1 MEQGL
6 EQAVVLVSVVFV
18 MAAVARR
25 FGLLAPILL
34 VLAGLVLSFIP
45 GFPQIHLDPEVVLVG
60 ILPPLLYV
68 AALETSVPA
77 FRVNLRPI
85 LLLAIGLVV
94 FTAVAVGLVVHWLIP
109 GAPLAICFALGA
121 VVAPTDAISATAIG
135 RKIGL
140 PRRIVTILEG
150 ESLVND
156 ASALVL
162 FRVAVAAAI
171 GSAVSFGGLA
181 LAFVI
186 AAGGGLVIGGIGAL
200 VIGALHRRIKDPLL
214 DNTLSLL
221 TPFVVVIPAELV
233 HASSVV
239 AVVVVGLALG
249 HRWPVLM
256 SAASRLQMEAFWKV
270 VNFLLEGT
278 VFLVTGLQLRSI
290 VRDLHT
296 PTGQVIVITAAVF
309 GTVVLA
315 RFVWMYPAT
324 YLPRLLIPAIR
335 RRDPYPPLQ
344 VPTLLAWAGMRG
356 VVTLATAL
364 ALPVTLDNHARYPRE
379 LFVWVAFAVIIGS
392 LLLQSTTLP
401 TVARLLKVGADDP
414 TEDLLAEASV
424 QNRASHAAKQRMEEL
439 AHSAPDQVV
448 DRLRNLAIQRSNV
461 AWERLGQDGRETP
474 TQAYKRLRQE
484 MLDVEREVFLNA
496 RDEGQIAEQV
506 LRRAQ
511 RDLDLEE
518 SMLERTGE

>member
-1 MEQGL
+1 VEGL

-18 MAAVARR
+18 IAAVARR

-34 VLAGLVLSFIP
+34 VVAGLALSLVP
-45 GFPQIHLDPEVVLVG
+45 GFPEVALDPELVLIG

-85 LLLAIGLVV
+85 MLL
-94 FTAVAVGLVVHWLIP
+94 AVGLVIFTAVLVGYVVHWLLP
-109 GAPLAICFALGA
+109 DVPMAICFAFGA

-140 PRRIVTILEG
+140 PRRLVTILEG

-156 ASALVL
+156 ATALVL

-171 GSAVSFGGLA
+171 GSTVSAGGVA
-181 LAFVI
+181 LDFLL
-186 AAGGGLVIGGIGAL
+186 AAGGGLAIGGLAALLIGY
-200 VIGALHRRIKDPLL
+200 LHKRIKDPLL

-221 TPFVVVIPAELV
+221 TPFIVVIPAELV
-233 HASSVV
+233 HASGVV

-249 HRWPVLM
+249 HRWPTLM

-278 VFLVTGLQLRSI
+278 VFLVTGLQLRAI
-290 VRDLHT
+290 LGDLEGPLSRVAWIT
-296 PTGQVIVITAAVF
+296 VAVVGTVIV
-309 GTVVLA
+309 A
-315 RFVWMYPAT
+315 RFIWMYPAT
-324 YLPRLLIPAIR
+324 YLPRLLVPAIR
-335 RRDPYPPLQ
+335 RRDPYPHLR

-364 ALPVTLDNHARYPRE
+364 ALPATLADGATYPRD
-379 LFVWVAFAVIIGS
+379 LFVWLAFAVIISS

-401 TVARLLKVGADDP
+401 ALARVLRIPPDDR
-414 TEDLLAEASV
+414 TEDLLAEAAV
-424 QNRASHAAKQRMEEL
+424 QNQASQAAKQRVAEL
-439 AHSAPDQVV
+439 ADSAPEQVV
-448 DRLRNLAIQRSNV
+448 ERLRTLALHRSNL

-474 TQAYKRLRQE
+474 TQAYRRLRRE
-484 MLDVEREVFLNA
+484 MLEVEREIFRTA
-496 RDEGQIAEQV
+496 RDRGQIAEQV

-511 RDLDLEE
+511 RELDLEE
-518 SMLERTGE
+518 SMLERIGE

>member
-1 MEQGL
+1 MVEGL
-6 EQAVVLVSVVFV
+6 EQGVALISVVFV

-45 GFPQIHLDPEVVLVG
+45 GFPHLALNPDVVLVG

-68 AALETSVPA
+68 AALDTSVPA

-85 LLLAIGLVV
+85 LLLAVGLVI
-94 FTAVAVGLVVHWLIP
+94 FTTLVVGFVVHWLLP
-109 GAPLAICFALGA
+109 DVPLAICLAFGA

-135 RKIGL
+135 RRIGL

-156 ASALVL
+156 ATARGL
-162 FRVAVAAAI
+162 FKVAVAAAV
-171 GSAVSFGGLA
+171 GSAVSGPRIGLD
-181 LAFVI
+181 FVI
-186 AAGGGLVIGGIGAL
+186 SAGGGLAIGAVFAVL
-200 VIGALHRRIKDPLL
+200 IGALHRRIRDPLL

-221 TPFVVVIPAELV
+221 TPFLVVIPAELV
-233 HASSVV
+233 GASGVV

-278 VFLVTGLQLRSI
+278 VFLITGLQLRMI
-290 VRDLHT
+290 VRDLQT
-296 PTGQVIVITAAVF
+296 PTGQVVGITAAVL
-309 GTVVLA
+309 GAVIVA

-324 YLPRLLIPAIR
+324 YLPRLLVPAVR
-335 RRDPYPPLQ
+335 RRDPYPKLR

-364 ALPVTLDNHARYPRE
+364 ALPETLSGGAGYPRE
-379 LFVWVAFAVIIGS
+379 LLVWLAFAVIIGS

-401 TVARLLKVGADDP
+401 TVSRWLRVGTDDP
-414 TEDLLAEASV
+414 TEDLLAEAAV
-424 QNRASHAAKQRMEEL
+424 QSRASHAAKQRMEEL
-439 AHSAPDQVV
+439 ADSAPEQVI
-448 DRLRNLAIQRSNV
+448 DRLRSLAISRSNT

-474 TQAYKRLRQE
+474 AAAYKRLRRE
-484 MLDVEREVFLNA
+484 MLDVEREVFRVA
-496 RDEGQIAEQV
+496 RDRGQIAEQV